1 VKILNLKMKK
11 KSLGIA
17 ADHAG
22 YEFKEKLKKDLKN
35 QGYEIQDYGT
45 YSSESTDY
53 PDYAHP
59 LAEAV
64 ESGKHEF
71 GITLCGSGNGIN
83 MTANKH
89 QNIRAALCWNKEI
102 SELARLHNNANI
114 CSLPARFIDYNLAE
128 EIVNIFLNTKFEG
141 GRHLRRIEKIPVH

>member
-1 VKILNLKMKK
+1 MEKI
-11 KSLGIA
+11 SIGIA

-22 YEFKEKLKKDLKN
+22 FDFKEKLKEELLN
-35 QGYEIQDYGT
+35 QGYEIKDYGT
-45 YSSESTDY
+45 YSSDSTDY

-64 ESGKHEF
+64 DNKKHKY

-89 QNIRAALCWNKEI
+89 QGIRAALCWNKEI
-102 SELARLHNNANI
+102 SELARLHNDSNI
-114 CSLPARFIDYNLAE
+114 CSLPARFIDFNLVK
-128 EIVNIFLNTKFEG
+128 EIVNTFLNTKFEG